1 MPVSGRVP
9 ALSRG
14 TTAEEVAS
22 LLREMIMDGR
32 LSPGEQLREEGLS
45 EQFDVSRRTIKD
57 ALGVLARERI
67 VRHYRHKGSRVV
79 LFAEDDIRD
88 LYRVRRTL
96 EGSAARRAKELT
108 DDDLKDLDDAFTALT
123 AATRSGNSDEI
134 VRRDLGFHQAVV
146 GLNGSQRVNEFF
158 AGIAV
163 EMRYALSILE
173 STYQESSRRPT
184 TALAE
189 HGEILTAFRQRDA
202 TKAAR
207 LLDQHA
213 EANEELLITAIGNLD
228 VTEFGAH

>member
-1 MPVSGRVP
+1 MPVTRRMP

-22 LLREMIMDGR
+22 VLREMIMDGS
-32 LSPGEQLREEGLS
+32 LTPGEQLREEGLS

-67 VRHYRHKGSRVV
+67 VRHYRHKGARVV
-79 LFAEDDIRD
+79 LFSEDDIRD

-108 DDDLKDLDDAFTALT
+108 DADLQDLADAFGALT
-123 AATRSGNSDEI
+123 AATRSGSSGEI
-134 VRRDLGFHQAVV
+134 VRCDLAFHQAVV
-146 GLNGSQRVNEFF
+146 GLNGSPRVNEFF

-173 STYQESSRRPT
+173 ATYQESSRRPSA
-184 TALAE
+184 ALAE
-189 HGEILTAFRQRDA
+189 HGQILTAFRKRDA

-207 LLDQHA
+207 LLEQHA
-213 EANEELLITAIGNLD
+213 DANEELLVTAIGDLD